1 MAKLSSGIHTNL
13 EDNDND
19 DILEGNIVTDSGTD
33 EVTGQD
39 LAVIVHEETKFE
51 DPLVETNIGTDSL
64 EMAKPSV
71 KSRKLLMDELSMKL
85 QKAGKERINRSSVHQ
100 EFIPVATEHPKTREI
115 VLSRKCKYC
124 DQVIMEKNPTN
135 LRRHLRSFHAAVY
148 EKVKGKLIL
157 IYNQFK

>member
-39 LAVIVHEETKFE
+39 LAVIAHEETKFE
-51 DPLVETNIGTDSL
+51 DPLVETKIGTDSQ

-71 KSRKLLMDELSMKL
+71 KS
-85 QKAGKERINRSSVHQ
+85 
-100 EFIPVATEHPKTREI
+100 
-115 VLSRKCKYC
+115 
-124 DQVIMEKNPTN
+124 
-135 LRRHLRSFHAAVY
+135 
-148 EKVKGKLIL
+148 
-157 IYNQFK
+157 